1 MTKKVLWIVGLILLL
16 VTVGFF
22 WSENQEQ
29 NNLAP
34 VIEASVIEPSAVETP
49 IVDDKSDL
57 IKVTSVVAGD
67 AITSPLT
74 ITGEARGSWFFE
86 ATFPIKLLDSKG
98 NIIATT
104 VAQAQGDWMTEEFVP
119 FKATLT
125 FNAVRGSIDGTLVFA
140 KDNPS
145 GLPENENQLTIPV
158 KLPSMTDVT
167 WKQPGILSAKEI
179 ENKQIRIT
187 TAKGDIVFKLF
198 PDTAPLT
205 VSNFVYLT
213 AGGFYDGLTFHRVE
227 KSPMPFVIQG
237 GDPNG
242 TGTGGPG
249 YKFADELKDSRTYTR
264 GIVAMANS
272 GANTNGSQFFIML
285 GDTPLP
291 HLYSIFGEVTSG
303 MDVVDQIKKGDV
315 MTSVKIEDIE

>member
-1 MTKKVLWIVGLILLL
+1 MTKKILWAVGLILALGI
-16 VTVGFF
+16 VGFF
-22 WSENQEQ
+22 WSENQEKT
-29 NNLAP
+29 NLAP
-34 VIEASVIEPSAVETP
+34 VLQTPVVEVPVVETP
-49 IVDDKSDL
+49 VADDKSDF
-57 IKVTSVVAGD
+57 IKVTSVESGD

-74 ITGEARGSWFFE
+74 ITGEARGNWYFE
-86 ATFPIKLLDSKG
+86 ASFPIKLLDSKG
-98 NIIATT
+98 NEIASAI
-104 VAQAQGDWMTEEFVP
+104 AQAQGDWMTEEFVP
-119 FKATLT
+119 FKAVLT
-125 FNAVRGSIDGTLVFA
+125 FNAVRGSTAGTIVLQ

-158 KLPSMTDVT
+158 KLPSMSDVT
-167 WKQPGILSAKEI
+167 WKQPGVLSDKEI

-291 HLYSIFGEVTSG
+291 HLYSIFGEVTQG

-315 MTSVKIEDIE
+315 MTSVKIEDLQ